1 MKIMFVINSLNVG
14 GAERMLVKLANHD
27 VFASD
32 DIMVVTL
39 ISNGALAH
47 ALAGKNH
54 RVMSLGLSRNPLS
67 WFRAFALTTLI
78 RMHRPEVIHSWLYQS
93 DLVAS
98 IGVFMRFKNPLIW
111 SLRQSNLSAQH
122 NKPLTRICMRL
133 CAALSYF
140 KPAAVISCS
149 KVAKLAHT
157 QIGYAANKITIIPN
171 GFDLSQFCHDKS
183 GAKNIRDELGLGQN
197 VPIIGT
203 VGRFDSQKNYAGF
216 FQMAR
221 IVLMSMPKAHFCM
234 VGKDITIE
242 NPELQAMMR
251 HEDIN
256 GDQIHFLG
264 ERKDITKI
272 MSAIDI
278 LALPSDGEAFPNVV
292 GEAMACETPS
302 VVTDVGDCAAIV
314 GETGRVV
321 PPGDMAKFAEA
332 VLDLLSK
339 PKSER
344 QSMGRAARARVKK
357 LYDLDRVAKDYRD
370 LYVKHVHAAKVS
382 R

>member
-1 MKIMFVINSLNVG
+1 
-14 GAERMLVKLANHD
+14 
-27 VFASD
+27 
-32 DIMVVTL
+32 
-39 ISNGALAH
+39 
-47 ALAGKNH
+47 
-54 RVMSLGLSRNPLS
+54 
-67 WFRAFALTTLI
+67 
-78 RMHRPEVIHSWLYQS
+78 
-93 DLVAS
+93 
-98 IGVFMRFKNPLIW
+98 
-111 SLRQSNLSAQH
+111 
-122 NKPLTRICMRL
+122 
-133 CAALSYF
+133 
-140 KPAAVISCS
+140 
-149 KVAKLAHT
+149 
-157 QIGYAANKITIIPN
+157 
-171 GFDLSQFCHDKS
+171 
-183 GAKNIRDELGLGQN
+183 
-197 VPIIGT
+197 
-203 VGRFDSQKNYAGF
+203 
-216 FQMAR
+216 
-221 IVLMSMPKAHFCM
+221 M

-357 LYDLDRVAKDYRD
+357 LYDLDRVARDYRD